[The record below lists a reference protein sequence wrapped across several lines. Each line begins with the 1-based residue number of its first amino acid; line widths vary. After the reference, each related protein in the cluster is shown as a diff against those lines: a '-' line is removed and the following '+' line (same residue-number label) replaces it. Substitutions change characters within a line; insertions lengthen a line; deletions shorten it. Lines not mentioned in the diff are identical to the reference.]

1 VHVPLHRPDVHV
13 PVHGDAIP
21 HWPVWSQVCTP
32 LPWHVVWVGAQT
44 PVQTPPTHVWF
55 SHATVDPHVPV
66 APHFSVPLV
75 VVHCT
80 APGEHSTH
88 APFQQMAVVPAHVVW
103 FCHMPDVLHCC
114 TTEPAHC
121 DWPGAQSPVHSP
133 ATQAWFT
140 QHFVPHAM
148 PPSQSGGG
156 IPPPVSEPVSR
167 ATPLS
172 LASDLMLES
181 REASGVMP
189 PES

>member
-1 VHVPLHRPDVHV
+1 M
-13 PVHGDAIP
+13 
-21 HWPVWSQVCTP
+21 
-32 LPWHVVWVGAQT
+32 
-44 PVQTPPTHVWF
+44 HVWF
-55 SHATVDPHVPV
+55 SHATV
-66 APHFSVPLV
+66 APHAPAALHFWVPLV

-103 FCHMPDVLHCC
+103 FCHMPEAVHCC
-114 TTEPAHC
+114 TTVPTHC
-121 DWPGAQSPVHSP
+121 VSPGAQSPVHTP

-156 IPPPVSEPVSR
+156 ITSPVSEPVSR

-172 LASDLMLES
+172 LASGLVPES
-181 REASGVMP
+181 RDVSGAMP
-189 PES
+189 PESCGPTVESGWLSHAPPSQASS